1 VITAKQD
8 VLRCGRISYANDL
21 PIYAAFD
28 AGVVECPATLYADVP
43 AALNRMLLSG
53 GLDVSPISSFF
64 FAQHAG
70 EFCALPRLG
79 IGSRREVRSIYCI
92 SKTPP
97 RRLKGVPIAVTTESS
112 TGRNLFATICAE
124 AYGFAPQFEDSAE
137 PYAAYRDRGM
147 PCLLIGDKAIDAFL
161 SADKADAHDVGALW
175 YEATGHHMLY
185 ALWAV
190 RNDVAASRAD
200 DVRSL
205 MDALL
210 EAQTWGR
217 HHPDRVIAAAEA
229 AIMRPPGFYHDYYQA
244 IEIGADPQGWYG
256 LEMFFK
262 LAAKHKLLPAVPK
275 IAHFEKLPEHV

>member
-1 VITAKQD
+1 MDAKPD
-8 VLRCGRISYANDL
+8 VLRCGRISYTNDL

-28 AGVVECPATLYADVP
+28 AGAVECPATLIADVP
-43 AALNRMLLSG
+43 SALNRMLLSG

-70 EFCALPRLG
+70 EFCALPGLG
-79 IGSRREVRSIYCI
+79 IGSRREVRSIYLI

-97 RRLKGVPIAVTTESS
+97 RQLEGVPIAVTMESS

-124 AYGFAPQFEDSAE
+124 AYGFAPQFEDSTD
-137 PYAAYRDRGM
+137 PYAAYRDSGL

-161 SADKADAHDVGALW
+161 SSGKAADAHDVGALW
-175 YEATGHHMLY
+175 YEATGLHMLY

-190 RNDVAASRAD
+190 RNDVAATRTE

-205 MDALL
+205 MNALL
-210 EAQTWGR
+210 DAQTWGGR
-217 HHPDRVIAAAEA
+217 HPDKVIAAAEGT
-229 AIMRPPGFYHDYYQA
+229 IPRPPGFYRDYFQS
-244 IEIGADPQGWYG
+244 IEIGADPQGWDG

-262 LAAKHKLLPAVPK
+262 LAVKHKLLPAVPK
-275 IAHFEKLPEHV
+275 IAHFEKLPAHA